1 VFVDLAKIR
10 VKGGDGGR
18 GCVSFRREA
27 FVPRGGP
34 DGGDGGCGGSVYIE
48 ASRSFRTLID
58 QKYQQLYR
66 ARSGAHGRGKDQRGA
81 DGPDSIIQ
89 VPLGTVVKDAG
100 TREVLADLVRAG
112 QRALVARGGRGGRG
126 NARFA
131 TPTHRA
137 PRRAEPGEPG
147 ETRTL
152 LLELKLMAEVG
163 LIGLPNAGKSSLLA
177 RITAARPKVAAYPF
191 TTLTPN
197 LGVVEAA
204 PEDAAG
210 GFVVADIPGL
220 IEGAAGGAGL
230 GHQFLRHIE
239 RTRLHVHVVD
249 VSDEAEDP
257 CRALEVLEREMQAY
271 DPVLLRVPRI
281 VAANKL
287 DLPHARHLPSLRERC
302 AARGIPLFP
311 VSAITGE
318 GVEALVVHLTER
330 LAKAEG
336 GPRAAGSADAA

>member
-1 VFVDLAKIR
+1 MFVDLATIT
-10 VKGGDGGR
+10 VKAGAGGR

-27 FVPRGGP
+27 YVPRGGP
-34 DGGDGGCGGSVYIE
+34 DGGDGGHGGSVYIE

-81 DGPDSIIQ
+81 DGPDCVIR
-89 VPLGTVVKDAG
+89 VPLGTVVKDRESG
-100 TREVLADLVRAG
+100 EVLADLTVEG
-112 QRALVARGGRGGRG
+112 QRVLVARGGRGGRG

-137 PRRAEPGEPG
+137 PRHAQPGEPG
-147 ETRTL
+147 ETHKL
-152 LLELKLMAEVG
+152 VLELKLMAEVG

-177 RITAARPKVAAYPF
+177 RLTAAHPKVASYPF

-197 LGVVEAA
+197 LGVVEAP
-204 PEDAAG
+204 PEDPVG

-220 IEGAAGGAGL
+220 IEGAARGAGL

-239 RTRLHVHVVD
+239 RTRIHVQVVD

-257 CRALEVLEREMQAY
+257 GRALEVLEQEMRAY
-271 DPVLLRVPRI
+271 NPALLGVPRI
-281 VAANKL
+281 VAANKI
-287 DLPHARHLPSLRERC
+287 DLPHGRHLPPLRERC
-302 AARGIPLFP
+302 AAAGVPVFP
-311 VSAITGE
+311 VSAVTGE
-318 GVEALVVHLTER
+318 GVGALAAHLALR
-330 LAKAEG
+330 IA
-336 GPRAAGSADAA
+336 PRAGAAAPGQPDAA